1 MKFLIFNILV
11 FFALG
16 YLLTSNSNQNFKSWF
31 SDKKDQITNLS
42 KKDYV
47 DKLKTAVSSNSESSV
62 KTNLSEN
69 KINNEGKFQK
79 EMLTQIKKL
88 NDKINKN
95 IKDLSKPE
103 KKISQDNVLSKGLN
117 NPKGISNFFINW
129 NFYINKGEI
138 RTTFNYVRVYWFYYL
153 KDFKRSSSNNI
164 WINISF
170 KSLCPAIKS
179 CILLYRNIKNLAK
192 YNFIK

>member
-1 MKFLIFNILV
+1 MKFLIFNVLV

-62 KTNLSEN
+62 KINLSENKINLSEN

-117 NPKGISNFFINW
+117 NPKETSNQKVQIEKLKKEVENLKIDNPEIQNLEKDKIVNKFLTPQQRGQALAEIITDLEIYSIKGILN
-129 NFYINKGEI
+129 
-138 RTTFNYVRVYWFYYL
+138 
-153 KDFKRSSSNNI
+153 
-164 WINISF
+164 
-170 KSLCPAIKS
+170 
-179 CILLYRNIKNLAK
+179 
-192 YNFIK
+192 

>member
-16 YLLTSNSNQNFKSWF
+16 YLLTSNSNQNFKNWF
-31 SDKKDQITNLS
+31 TDKKDQITNLS

-47 DKLKTAVSSNSESSV
+47 DKLKTAVSSNTDNQQ
-62 KTNLSEN
+62 KNLSEN
-69 KINNEGKFQK
+69 KINNEEKFQK

-103 KKISQDNVLSKGLN
+103 KISQDNVLSKGLN
-117 NPKGISNFFINW
+117 NSKETSNQKVQIEKLKKEVENLKIDNPEIQNLEKDKIVNKFLTPQQRGQALAEIITDLEIYSIKGILN
-129 NFYINKGEI
+129 
-138 RTTFNYVRVYWFYYL
+138 
-153 KDFKRSSSNNI
+153 
-164 WINISF
+164 
-170 KSLCPAIKS
+170 
-179 CILLYRNIKNLAK
+179 
-192 YNFIK
+192 

>member
-31 SDKKDQITNLS
+31 TDKKDQITNLS

-47 DKLKTAVSSNSESSV
+47 DKLKTAVSSNTDNSA
-62 KTNLSEN
+62 KKKLSEN
-69 KINNEGKFQK
+69 KINNEEKFQK

-117 NPKGISNFFINW
+117 NSKESDQKVQIEKLKKEVENLKIDNPEIQNLEKDKIVNKFLTPQQRGQALAEIITDLEIYSIKGILN
-129 NFYINKGEI
+129 
-138 RTTFNYVRVYWFYYL
+138 
-153 KDFKRSSSNNI
+153 
-164 WINISF
+164 
-170 KSLCPAIKS
+170 
-179 CILLYRNIKNLAK
+179 
-192 YNFIK
+192 

>member
-31 SDKKDQITNLS
+31 TDKKDQITNLS

-47 DKLKTAVSSNSESSV
+47 DKLKTAVSSNTDITA
-62 KTNLSEN
+62 KKNLSKN
-69 KINNEGKFQK
+69 KINNEEKFQK

-103 KKISQDNVLSKGLN
+103 KKISQDNVLSKETSNQKVQIEKLKKEVEN
-117 NPKGISNFFINW
+117 LKIDNPKIQNLEKDKIVNKFLTPQQRGQALAEIITDLEIYSIKGILN
-129 NFYINKGEI
+129 
-138 RTTFNYVRVYWFYYL
+138 
-153 KDFKRSSSNNI
+153 
-164 WINISF
+164 
-170 KSLCPAIKS
+170 
-179 CILLYRNIKNLAK
+179 
-192 YNFIK
+192 

>member
-31 SDKKDQITNLS
+31 TDKKDQITNLS

-47 DKLKTAVSSNSESSV
+47 DKLKTAVSSNTDNSA
-62 KTNLSEN
+62 KKNLSEN
-69 KINNEGKFQK
+69 KINNEEKFQK

-88 NDKINKN
+88 NEKIKKN
-95 IKDLSKPE
+95 MEGLSKPE

-117 NPKGISNFFINW
+117 NPKETSNQKVQIEKLKNEVENLKIDNPEIQNLEKDKIVNKFLTPQQRGQALAEIITDLEIYSIKGILN
-129 NFYINKGEI
+129 
-138 RTTFNYVRVYWFYYL
+138 
-153 KDFKRSSSNNI
+153 
-164 WINISF
+164 
-170 KSLCPAIKS
+170 
-179 CILLYRNIKNLAK
+179 
-192 YNFIK
+192 

>member
-31 SDKKDQITNLS
+31 IDKKDQITNLS

-47 DKLKTAVSSNSESSV
+47 DKLNTAVSSNTDNSA
-62 KTNLSEN
+62 KKNLSESR
-69 KINNEGKFQK
+69 INNEEKFQK
-79 EMLTQIKKL
+79 EILTQIKKL

-95 IKDLSKPE
+95 IKDLSNTE

-117 NPKGISNFFINW
+117 NQKETSNQKVQIENLKKEVDNLPIEDPKFQNLEKNKIEDKFLTPQQRGQALAEIITDLEIYSIKGILN
-129 NFYINKGEI
+129 
-138 RTTFNYVRVYWFYYL
+138 
-153 KDFKRSSSNNI
+153 
-164 WINISF
+164 
-170 KSLCPAIKS
+170 
-179 CILLYRNIKNLAK
+179 
-192 YNFIK
+192 

>member
-31 SDKKDQITNLS
+31 IDKKDQITNLS

-69 KINNEGKFQK
+69 KINNEEKFQK
-79 EMLTQIKKL
+79 EILTQIKKL
-88 NDKINKN
+88 NEKINEN
-95 IKDLSKPE
+95 TEDLIKPE
-103 KKISQDNVLSKGLN
+103 KIISQNNALSKGLN
-117 NPKGISNFFINW
+117 DQKVQKGKLEKEVDNLPIEDPKIQNFEKKKVE
-129 NFYINKGEI
+129 NKFLTPQQRGQALAEI
-138 RTTFNYVRVYWFYYL
+138 ITDLEIY
-153 KDFKRSSSNNI
+153 S
-164 WINISF
+164 
-170 KSLCPAIKS
+170 IKGM
-179 CILLYRNIKNLAK
+179 LN
-192 YNFIK
+192 